1 MKRTL
6 TYLLLPLMLL
16 GFTCC
21 GGQRAAE
28 AQFGAADAVLES
40 SPDSALQLLRAI
52 DTATFRTER
61 QRMRW
66 RLLTARAQL
75 LSDEERLDEAF
86 TAPLYAYYESHG
98 PKEQQAVA
106 AYIHAKA
113 CQNAGKLD
121 EAVKAYTRAAICA
134 EACPDDREI
143 MLLLGAVCHTLGAL
157 HLEQGYNVEAEE
169 AFRKAVAIGARY
181 GDPESEGY
189 ARFMLSAALC
199 TQKRFDEAIEALA
212 PLVEARDTIRFRY
225 FAQQITLQNLLYHAY
240 ADDWSTERL
249 LAERARIDLG
259 AIDSAP
265 LSYGRASTDD
275 SQRTFYDIAS
285 TILFA
290 KIGQLDSARYY
301 ADRVLA
307 RTTVYHQ
314 GNLDTYRIAAG
325 IYHGQ
330 GDDATAYAHAW
341 RYIEMQDS
349 LEAANRD
356 ALSVQLERQFRAEN
370 AAALRETRLRYDVW
384 IALLVC
390 LLLALLAVGLVGAYR
405 RKLRQRD
412 ERIGEYLALID
423 SYRESQDSLTSRLDA
438 SDSREAALKELL
450 KGRFAHI
457 RDIAATCYT
466 YGEGAR
472 LSEKMREL
480 ALSPAMLAD
489 VVRMADLYNE
499 GAVSRLRE
507 AFPEWTKRNHDF
519 AALVIAG
526 FSPQEI
532 CVMLGMT
539 PNGVYTLKSK
549 LKRRIAE
556 SDIAAREELLRFF
569 A

>member
-28 AQFGAADAVLES
+28 AQF
-40 SPDSALQLLRAI
+40 
-52 DTATFRTER
+52 ER

-113 CQNAGKLD
+113 CQDAGKLD

-438 SDSREAALKELL
+438 SDSREAALKDA
-450 KGRFAHI
+450 GRRGAHG
-457 RDIAATCYT
+457 RPLQRGGRQPAA
-466 YGEGAR
+466 R
-472 LSEKMREL
+472 SLS
-480 ALSPAMLAD
+480 
-489 VVRMADLYNE
+489 RMDEAQP
-499 GAVSRLRE
+499 RLRG
-507 AFPEWTKRNHDF
+507 AGHRGILAAGDLRHAGHDAQRRLYAQIETQTAHRRIGHRRAGGA
-519 AALVIAG
+519 AALLRIAG
-526 FSPQEI
+526 PAGGAPAS
-532 CVMLGMT
+532 CA
-539 PNGVYTLKSK
+539 S
-549 LKRRIAE
+549 AE
-556 SDIAAREELLRFF
+556 P
-569 A
+569 

>member
-1 MKRTL
+1 M
-6 TYLLLPLMLL
+6 
-16 GFTCC
+16 
-21 GGQRAAE
+21 
-28 AQFGAADAVLES
+28 
-40 SPDSALQLLRAI
+40 
-52 DTATFRTER
+52 
-61 QRMRW
+61 
-66 RLLTARAQL
+66 LTARAQL
-75 LSDEERLDEAF
+75 LADEQQLDKAF
-86 TAPLYAYYESHG
+86 TAPLYTYYEKHG
-98 PKEQQAVA
+98 PRSEQAIA
-106 AYIHAKA
+106 AYLHAHA
-113 CQNAGKLD
+113 CQNEGD
-121 EAVKAYTRAAICA
+121 IDQAVKAYTRAAICA
-134 EACPDDREI
+134 EGASDDRETL
-143 MLLLGAVCHTLGAL
+143 LLLGAVYHTLGAL

-169 AFRKAVAIGARY
+169 AFRKAVAIGQRC
-181 GDPESEGY
+181 GNEETEGY

-199 TQKRFDEAIEALA
+199 AQRRFDEAIGELA
-212 PLVEARDTIRFRY
+212 PLVAARDTLRFRY

-240 ADDWSTERL
+240 AGDWDAQRL

-265 LSYGRASTDD
+265 LSYGRAATDD
-275 SQRTFYDIAS
+275 AQRTFYDIAS

-290 KIGQLDSARYY
+290 QIGRLDSARCY

-307 RTTVYHQ
+307 RTSVYHQ
-314 GNLDTYRIAAG
+314 GNVDIYRIAAG
-325 IYHGQ
+325 IYHRQ
-330 GDDATAYAHAW
+330 GDDATAYAHAL

-349 LEAANRD
+349 LEAASRD

-390 LLLALLAVGLVGAYR
+390 LLLALLVVGVAGAYR

-450 KGRFAHI
+450 EGRFAHI

-472 LSEKMREL
+472 LSEKMRQL
-480 ALSPAMLAD
+480 ALSPATLAD
-489 VVRMADLYNE
+489 VVRMADLYNR

-507 AFPEWTKRNHDF
+507 AFPGWTERNHDF

>member
-1 MKRTL
+1 MRRTV
-6 TYLLLPLMLL
+6 TYLLLLLQLPLLL
-16 GFTCC
+16 AGC
-21 GGQRAAE
+21 GGRRAVE
-28 AQFGAADAVLES
+28 AQFAPAAAVVPSE
-40 SPDSALQLLRAI
+40 PDSALRLLRAI
-52 DTATFRTER
+52 DTARLRTRR
-61 QRMRW
+61 QRMEW
-66 RLLTARAQL
+66 RMLTARAQL
-75 LSDEERLDEAF
+75 LADEQQLDKAF
-86 TAPLYAYYESHG
+86 TAPLYAYYEKHG
-98 PKEQQAVA
+98 PRSEQAIA
-106 AYIHAKA
+106 AYLHAHA
-113 CQNAGKLD
+113 CQNEGD
-121 EAVKAYTRAAICA
+121 IDQAVKAYTRAAICA
-134 EACPDDREI
+134 EGASDDRETL
-143 MLLLGAVCHTLGAL
+143 LLLGAVYHTLGAL

-169 AFRKAVAIGARY
+169 AFRKAVAIGQRC
-181 GDPESEGY
+181 GNEETEGY

-199 TQKRFDEAIEALA
+199 AQRRFDEAIEELA
-212 PLVEARDTIRFRY
+212 PLVAARDTLRFRY

-240 ADDWSTERL
+240 AGDWDAQRL

-265 LSYGRASTDD
+265 LSYG
-275 SQRTFYDIAS
+275 
-285 TILFA
+285 
-290 KIGQLDSARYY
+290 
-301 ADRVLA
+301 
-307 RTTVYHQ
+307 
-314 GNLDTYRIAAG
+314 
-325 IYHGQ
+325 
-330 GDDATAYAHAW
+330 
-341 RYIEMQDS
+341 
-349 LEAANRD
+349 
-356 ALSVQLERQFRAEN
+356 
-370 AAALRETRLRYDVW
+370 
-384 IALLVC
+384 
-390 LLLALLAVGLVGAYR
+390 

-450 KGRFAHI
+450 EGRFAHI

-472 LSEKMREL
+472 LSEKMRQL
-480 ALSPAMLAD
+480 ALSPATLAD
-489 VVRMADLYNE
+489 VVRMADLYNR

-507 AFPEWTKRNHDF
+507 AFPGWTERNHDF